1 MAMLSVVEKLGHTEV
16 TENIVDEHMASDRVG
31 MLNVIGTKA
40 LATILKDKHYT
51 TEEVMKLLTTEDFK
65 SENVMVRVANVLNM
79 AQEIN
84 QAQVD
89 EED

>member
-1 MAMLSVVEKLGHTEV
+1 MAMLSVVDKLGYTEV
-16 TENIVDEHMASDRVG
+16 TENIVYDHMTTDRVG

-40 LATILKDKHYT
+40 LASILKDNHYT
-51 TEEVMKLLTTEDFK
+51 TEEVMKLFTTEDFK
-65 SENVMVRVANVLNM
+65 IENVMVRVANVLNM